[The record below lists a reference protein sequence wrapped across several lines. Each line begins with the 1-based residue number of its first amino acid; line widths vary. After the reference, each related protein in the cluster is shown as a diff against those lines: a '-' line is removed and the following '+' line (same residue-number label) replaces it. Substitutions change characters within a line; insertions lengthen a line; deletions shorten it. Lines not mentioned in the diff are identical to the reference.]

1 MILLDFSSSLCSVL
15 SNVEIYSHIK
25 EIYNI
30 YLYDDDD
37 VKKNSAISSDYTII
51 IINRIEIKKTNL
63 FGYNVNDDDDIC
75 AFFLAYKR
83 EHRQK

>member
-51 IINRIEIKKTNL
+51 IIIINRIEIKKTNL
-63 FGYNVNDDDDIC
+63 FGYNVNDDDDDVC
-75 AFFLAYKR
+75 AFFFGV
-83 EHRQK
+83 